1 MLDSDKL
8 SRRQKLKVEE
18 EIGKLKVEEEIGKRR
33 RRPEQKQHLSR
44 SCKRDRKQSSTV
56 DLRLRFIFRHQS
68 IDVLLNHTTTVRQ
81 QRMVCFLVRAPGM
94 SLLKILLS
102 KPSSVAKGVSMR
114 NGLALRLM
122 REKRKW
128 FSNYLGRQSF
138 LTQNSFHLQQMD
150 ADSSSTY
157 MTNRLR
163 WLCPCKFLT
172 LLLLKGGEYK
182 GDGRERW
189 SHPIKSPRSEYKF

>member
-8 SRRQKLKVEE
+8 SRRHKLKVEE

-44 SCKRDRKQSSTV
+44 S
-56 DLRLRFIFRHQS
+56 
-68 IDVLLNHTTTVRQ
+68 
-81 QRMVCFLVRAPGM
+81 LVRAPGM
-94 SLLKILLS
+94 SLLKIILS

-122 REKRKW
+122 KEKRKW

-150 ADSSSTY
+150 ADSSSS
-157 MTNRLR
+157 
-163 WLCPCKFLT
+163 
-172 LLLLKGGEYK
+172 GEYK

-189 SHPIKSPRSEYKF
+189 SHPTKSPRSEYNQGRSNQTSSNQTGVQKYKHQHFDNSSFPLVGSGKTAQYGVLLRLILYQTKTN

>member
-1 MLDSDKL
+1 
-8 SRRQKLKVEE
+8 
-18 EIGKLKVEEEIGKRR
+18 
-33 RRPEQKQHLSR
+33 
-44 SCKRDRKQSSTV
+44 
-56 DLRLRFIFRHQS
+56 
-68 IDVLLNHTTTVRQ
+68 
-81 QRMVCFLVRAPGM
+81 M

-150 ADSSSTY
+150 AESSPIFFYIYDTETETIPSPLTYVAGYST
-157 MTNRLR
+157 T
-163 WLCPCKFLT
+163 FA
-172 LLLLKGGEYK
+172 
-182 GDGRERW
+182 ERAFGNPW
-189 SHPIKSPRSEYKF
+189 